1 MVQATRLHFGVVM
14 KELDEGIKD
23 EELWHQAEQLAGG
36 VKSLILVKYL
46 QLRAESMP
54 NYKLFVEIFL

>member
-36 VKSLILVKYL
+36 GKSLVLVKYL
-46 QLRAESMP
+46 QLRAESIA
-54 NYKLFVEIFL
+54 KL